1 VYSYLNGGLVSQYVS
16 GGTTYFALN
25 DHLGS
30 TRVLTDMT
38 PTVADALDFAPFGE
52 QIAGGSTSSHKFT
65 GYERDPESSLD
76 NAQARYYSSAQ
87 GRFMSSD
94 PFPGD
99 IGNPQSLN
107 RYAYVLNTPIA
118 LIDPTGMI
126 GEGEGCEEMGTC
138 GCDPDFGCGGG
149 DGPDFGNWPFPS
161 PSPIYDPPPDT
172 SSSNPSAGDPRSQRP
187 LLGSRVAGNQPAPST
202 AESSFHARIQMPSPF
217 IIDNYTVDKN
227 GNFVGTSY
235 GETVCN
241 YVSAAGCDGWVSW
254 NGASWIPDVP
264 LSAEQAQ
271 TLGMAGTLAHT
282 NLKSAVANMAI
293 GDIFGMGGAVVGDAA
308 RGPWESALFGRN
320 GGFLNSN
327 PWLRVGYGWFE
338 KQGSN
343 VFRVSGRLLNGGHF
357 LNWPWP

>member
-1 VYSYLNGGLVSQYVS
+1 MAHPSRLFYSVLRISARLYDTTQIDQCRVTGFAFPGGRLTNDGSHSYNYDAESRIVSVDGGSTATYVYDAEGRRVQKSAGGVTTEYLHDLSGGVVVEYQGGGWSKVYSYLNGGLVSQYVS

-94 PFPGD
+94 PFAGD

-187 LLGSRVAGNQPAPST
+187 LLGSSVAGNQPAPST
-202 AESSFHARIQMPSPF
+202 AESSFHAG
-217 IIDNYTVDKN
+217 YTDA
-227 GNFVGTSY
+227 F
-235 GETVCN
+235 
-241 YVSAAGCDGWVSW
+241 
-254 NGASWIPDVP
+254 
-264 LSAEQAQ
+264 
-271 TLGMAGTLAHT
+271 
-282 NLKSAVANMAI
+282 AI
-293 GDIFGMGGAVVGDAA
+293 HH
-308 RGPWESALFGRN
+308 RQLHGR
-320 GGFLNSN
+320 
-327 PWLRVGYGWFE
+327 
-338 KQGSN
+338 
-343 VFRVSGRLLNGGHF
+343 
-357 LNWPWP
+357 